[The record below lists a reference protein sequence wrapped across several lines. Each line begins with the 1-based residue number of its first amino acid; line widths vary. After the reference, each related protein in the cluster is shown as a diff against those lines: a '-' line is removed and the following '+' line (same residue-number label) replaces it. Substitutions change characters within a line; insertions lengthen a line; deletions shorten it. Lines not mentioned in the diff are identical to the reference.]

1 MKFKIIDQQTPY
13 QGFFRIDVY
22 QFQHELFRG
31 GWTKN
36 VRREIFERGNAVA
49 VLMHDPV
56 TNNVLLIEQFRPGAA
71 IRNPQ
76 EAWMLEI
83 VAGIVEAGEST
94 EQVARREAVEEAGCV
109 IESLEHIMDYYPS
122 AGGSTE
128 RISLYYAPLDLSGV
142 ESGIYGLEHE
152 DEEIRISVVSMS
164 TALEWL
170 KVGRIQASIA
180 VIALQWLALE
190 QYAGRKLL

>member
-1 MKFKIIDQQTPY
+1 
-13 QGFFRIDVY
+13 
-22 QFQHELFRG
+22 
-31 GWTKN
+31 
-36 VRREIFERGNAVA
+36 
-49 VLMHDPV
+49 
-56 TNNVLLIEQFRPGAA
+56 
-71 IRNPQ
+71 
-76 EAWMLEI
+76 MLEI

-142 ESGIYGLEHE
+142 ESGIHGLEHE
-152 DEEIRISVVSMS
+152 DEEIRISVVPMS

-170 KVGRIQASIA
+170 TVGRIQASIA